1 MGLTYESVKK
11 DALKDMF
18 NIDKN
23 DGEYVIALAGNPN
36 TGKSTVFNTLTG
48 LHQHTGNWPGKTV
61 VNARGEFQYKDKK
74 YILVDLPGTYSIF
87 ATSVEEAVARDFI
100 CFGKPDLTIVVVD
113 ATSLERN
120 LNLAFQVMEITA
132 DVILCINLI
141 DEAERKGITIDGK
154 GLEKDLGI
162 PVVLTSA
169 RNNIGM
175 DNLKEEIDKKVAEK
189 FKSLGTVKH
198 KISKNLG
205 TVKQNYIKYALRL
218 KKL

>member
-113 ATSLERN
+113 ATSLE
-120 LNLAFQVMEITA
+120 
-132 DVILCINLI
+132 
-141 DEAERKGITIDGK
+141 
-154 GLEKDLGI
+154 
-162 PVVLTSA
+162 
-169 RNNIGM
+169 
-175 DNLKEEIDKKVAEK
+175 
-189 FKSLGTVKH
+189 
-198 KISKNLG
+198 
-205 TVKQNYIKYALRL
+205 
-218 KKL
+218 